1 MRGHL
6 SPQHLGVVSALI
18 ANTIWG
24 VAAIYWVE
32 TRPAAAWD
40 VFAHR
45 ALWTL
50 PFMVVI
56 LLLLRRGSE
65 LLTRLREPRILAWS
79 AVAALLLS
87 VNWSVFIYAVTSG
100 YATEAGLG
108 YFMLPLMSIL
118 AASIFLGER
127 PTPIQTFAIG
137 CAVCA
142 VGVLMVAEQA
152 SPWIP
157 LSVSISFALYG
168 VVRKKTQTGSLDGLY
183 LESLMMA
190 PWALLWIIYRDGAG
204 IGAFGWRVD
213 LFLLLSGAF
222 TAAPLITYVTAVR
235 VLPLTTLGLFGYI
248 GPTLQILV
256 AVLYLGGPVTEARVW
271 ALVLVWLGVFAVG
284 IQTILSWRGGKR
296 PRH

>member
-32 TRPAAAWD
+32 TRPTAAWD

-204 IGAFGWRVD
+204 GIGNV
-213 LFLLLSGAF
+213 
-222 TAAPLITYVTAVR
+222 
-235 VLPLTTLGLFGYI
+235 
-248 GPTLQILV
+248 
-256 AVLYLGGPVTEARVW
+256 
-271 ALVLVWLGVFAVG
+271 
-284 IQTILSWRGGKR
+284 
-296 PRH
+296 